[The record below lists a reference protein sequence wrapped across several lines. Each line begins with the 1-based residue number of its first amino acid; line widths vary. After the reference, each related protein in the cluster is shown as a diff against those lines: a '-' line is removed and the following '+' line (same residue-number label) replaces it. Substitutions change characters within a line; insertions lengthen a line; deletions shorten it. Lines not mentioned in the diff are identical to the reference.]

1 MRREGAHDRAHTPL
15 RSLILILALA
25 LVAALATAAAAR
37 AQGPAYS
44 AQPPTKGALYRDGQ
58 DGRYLLGGTWLYRAD
73 PGDVGG
79 AEGWWRNAAAT
90 AGWSPVTVPNSYN
103 ARDFSTAS
111 MDGHIGWYRRD
122 FTVPAN
128 AFARYVPRNGRHW
141 IIRFESV
148 NYRATVWLNGRRIG
162 DHAGANLPFEFD
174 LRGLRAGVN
183 RLIVRVDNRRGP
195 FDVPAGPSG
204 GWWNYGGIVREVYLR
219 AVQTADIEQAIVRP
233 VLACARCGSTIEAQA
248 VIRNVTGRRQTIR
261 LTGRYGGA
269 RLDFGTTTIPAGASR
284 TANASAK
291 VAHPH
296 LWSPIDPFLYRATL
310 RLADTHGRTLG
321 GYVTYS
327 GIRKI
332 AVVGGHLSLNGQPL
346 HLRGVALHEQNFD
359 TGSALSPAQI
369 GQLLGW
375 VRELGATMI
384 RVQYQPNPQLLELAD
399 RYGILIWDGIQLWR
413 PSTTA
418 LKNPSVVALAESD
431 LKQNIIDN
439 QNHPSMLVWSVG
451 NEFPTP
457 VTAPE
462 ARYISAA
469 ASLAHKLDPTRPV
482 GTTIEDWPGLPCQS
496 AAYAPL
502 EVLGLSEYFGWFSAG
517 GGTTDDRDALSPF
530 LDTFRACYPRQ
541 ALMVDEFG
549 FDGSRDGPVEVRG
562 TYAFQANTVAFHLG
576 VFATKPWLSGAS
588 YWLLQDW
595 VAWPGWDGG
604 DPGGTPPFVQKGL
617 VDFNGNPKPA
627 FAVVQRIYRS
637 TVQVGSGR

>member
-1 MRREGAHDRAHTPL
+1 MRRFALTL
-15 RSLILILALA
+15 SLALA
-25 LVAALATAAAAR
+25 LLVALAAAAAAR
-37 AQGPAYS
+37 AQGPGYS
-44 AQPPTKGALYRDGQ
+44 PQPPTKGALYQDGQ

-73 PGDVGG
+73 RSDVGLT
-79 AEGWWRNAAAT
+79 EGWWRNVAST
-90 AGWSPVTVPNSYN
+90 DGWSPVTVPNAYN
-103 ARDFSTAS
+103 AGDFSTTS
-111 MDGHIGWYRRD
+111 MDGYVGWYRRD
-122 FTVPAN
+122 FTLPAN
-128 AFARYVPRNGRHW
+128 AFARYVPSSARHW
-141 IIRFESV
+141 IIRFESI

-162 DHAGANLPFEFD
+162 GHAGADLPFEFD
-174 LRGLRAGVN
+174 LNSLRPGVN
-183 RLIVRVDNRRGP
+183 RLIVRVDDRRGP
-195 FDVPAGPSG
+195 SDVPAGPGG
-204 GWWNYGGIVREVYLR
+204 GWWNYGGILREVYLR
-219 AVQTADIEQAIVRP
+219 AVQTADIERAMVRP
-233 VLACARCGSTIEAQA
+233 VLACARCGATIEAQA
-248 VIRNVTGRRQTIR
+248 VIRNVTSRRQTIR
-261 LTGRYGGA
+261 LTGSYGSA
-269 RLDFGTTTIPAGASR
+269 RLDFGAATIPAGASW
-284 TANASAK
+284 TASASARI
-291 VAHPH
+291 AHPH
-296 LWSPIDPFLYRATL
+296 LWSPTDPFLYRATL
-310 RLADTHGRTLG
+310 GLADTNGRTLG

-332 AVVGGHLSLNGQPL
+332 AVVDGHLWLNGQPL
-346 HLRGVALHEQNFD
+346 HLRGVALHEQNIS
-359 TGSALSPAQI
+359 TGAALSPAQI
-369 GQLLGW
+369 GQLIGW
-375 VRELGATMI
+375 VRELGAHMI
-384 RVQYQPNPQLLELAD
+384 RVQYPPNPQLLELAD
-399 RYGILIWDGIQLWR
+399 RYGILIWDEIQLWR
-413 PSTTA
+413 PSTAA
-418 LKNPSVVALAESD
+418 LANPSVVGSAESD

-439 QNHPSMLVWSVG
+439 QNHPSMLVWSIG

-457 VTAPE
+457 VPAAE

-469 ASLAHKLDPTRPV
+469 ATLAHRLDPTRPV
-482 GTTIEDWPGLPCQS
+482 GTTIEDWPGLSCQK

-502 EVLGLSEYFGWFSAG
+502 DVLGLSDYFGWFSAG

-617 VDFNGNPKPA
+617 VDFHGNPKPA